1 MPFFFIV
8 ERPTESGAAQGC
20 QGPYDTAALAE
31 KSRAQMI
38 EDDPF
43 PGAVFHEVQEQ
54 PLSWYLARPVPQT
67 TISQDDG
74 SLLEIWTDG
83 SQRIIPAE

>member
-1 MPFFFIV
+1 MPFFFCVTYPSDPAGV
-8 ERPTESGAAQGC
+8 EGCYGPLETAEEAQ
-20 QGPYDTAALAE
+20 E
-31 KSRAQMI
+31 SRARLI
-38 EDDPF
+38 EDEPF
-43 PGAVFHEVQEQ
+43 PGAVVHEVQEQ
-54 PLSWYLARPVPQT
+54 PLSWYLVRPVPQT